1 MANIGQLFGL
11 VLGAVLS
18 SQKDSN
24 VSVDS
29 GMQLGQFFGRLAGS
43 AAGQVAIPDDT
54 IRAKYA
60 DALKSAGSA
69 YEQLGR
75 DRSQLGKQLGQK
87 YNINLIDVF
96 N

>member
-1 MANIGQLFGL
+1 MANIGQLFGQ

-29 GMQLGQFFGRLAGS
+29 GIQLGQFFGRLAGS
-43 AAGQVAIPDDT
+43 AAGEVAIPDDK
-54 IRAKYA
+54 IRAKYS
-60 DALKSAGSA
+60 DALQSAGMA
-69 YEQLGR
+69 YDQLSR